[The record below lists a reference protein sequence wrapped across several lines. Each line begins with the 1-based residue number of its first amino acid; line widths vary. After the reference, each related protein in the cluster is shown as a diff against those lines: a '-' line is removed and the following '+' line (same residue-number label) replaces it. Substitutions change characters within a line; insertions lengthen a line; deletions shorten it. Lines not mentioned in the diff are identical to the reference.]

1 MFLRKSRSSDALGN
15 AKRSDTQSVR
25 GGDTSKLKQKLNGKR
40 SFRLFKSPKLG
51 MPPEPSP
58 KIVPSPPSQR
68 LGSNGPS
75 GTVHS
80 AQGLGI
86 KHAQGPDA
94 ENLSRPSLNYT
105 RPIPHARMYN
115 AQDAMS
121 TSDMFSTSRPPGMG
135 MRLPPSRKKVHGP
148 RLTLSTCAPPI
159 HYLHPTSR
167 CTTKLPHTL
176 PSSKSMLCPRLHRP
190 LRVSRFHRF
199 LPFLRQRCRN
209 HRPNRA
215 TCIRPKLC
223 MWGHHL
229 SSL

>member
-135 MRLPPSRKKVHGP
+135 MRLPPSRIESARSAPDFEHM
-148 RLTLSTCAPPI
+148 RTADSLSTPHEPMHNQTSTYPAFVKVNALPPSTPAPA
-159 HYLHPTSR
+159 SE
-167 CTTKLPHTL
+167 
-176 PSSKSMLCPRLHRP
+176 P
-190 LRVSRFHRF
+190 LQVGS
-199 LPFLRQRCRN
+199 
-209 HRPNRA
+209 
-215 TCIRPKLC
+215 
-223 MWGHHL
+223 
-229 SSL
+229 